1 MSIGLRGWFGVKGW
15 LAGAV
20 VLAAA
25 AVTLF
30 AAYLFGVRSWPIT
43 LGLGA
48 AALLAAGALHLLWL
62 RRAAP
67 APPRARG
74 RLKVLQGGKA
84 APYDLAQ
91 DDSTDS
97 QRYLM

>member
-1 MSIGLRGWFGVKGW
+1 MNIVAPNPRWTLGA
-15 LAGAV
+15 LA
-20 VLAAA
+20 LAAA
-25 AVTLF
+25 AVTVL
-30 AAYLFGVRSWPIT
+30 AASLLGVRSWPM
-43 LGLGA
+43 LVGLGTA
-48 AALLAAGALHLLWL
+48 AFLGAGALHLLWL

-74 RLKVLQGGKA
+74 RLKVVQGGKA